1 MARTVNFK
9 FRLYVAD
16 NAQNGALA
24 IANLKALCRTYL
36 PGRHEIDVVDVL
48 LKPQRALADGI
59 YMTPTLI
66 KLAPLPVIKIVG
78 TLSQTQ
84 AVLLALGLEPLA
96 A

>member
-1 MARTVNFK
+1 MKRDAMFK

-24 IANLKALCRTYL
+24 ITNLKALCRAYL
-36 PGRHEIDVVDVL
+36 PGRYEIEVVDVL
-48 LKPQRALADGI
+48 LKPQRALTDGI

-78 TLSQTQ
+78 TLGQTQ
-84 AVLLALGLEPLA
+84 AVLLALGLESLA
-96 A
+96 V

>member
-1 MARTVNFK
+1 MTRTVIFK

-24 IANLKALCRTYL
+24 IANLKALCREHL
-36 PGRHEIDVVDVL
+36 PGRHEIEIIDVL
-48 LKPQRALADGI
+48 LKPERALADAI

-66 KLAPLPVIKIVG
+66 KYAPLPLTRIVG
-78 TLSQTQ
+78 TLSQKQ
-84 AVLLALGLEPLA
+84 AVLLALGLHELA